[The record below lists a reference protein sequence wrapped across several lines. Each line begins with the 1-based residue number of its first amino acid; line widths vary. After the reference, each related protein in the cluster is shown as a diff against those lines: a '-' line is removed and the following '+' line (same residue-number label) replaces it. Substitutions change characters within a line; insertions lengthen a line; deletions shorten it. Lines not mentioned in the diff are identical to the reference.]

1 MGLIINEMKI
11 LYYSKPCFG
20 DCDFPLLKAMMVQG
34 HDVKVIYNLTPYSLR
49 TTIFNISKQIP
60 KSGIFKATEY
70 PELKAFE
77 DYMPM
82 DNVYISNEPT
92 GWFCLKSLWLDFKTF
107 LFIRKQKFDVI
118 NYVEDPSPLF
128 SFLLWFFRKKLV
140 VTIHDGRPHT
150 GDDSKKSQFVR
161 RLLKTYTKR
170 FLLLNKK
177 ENKLFEEGYGINPA
191 YIYNSHLGYYEMLHM
206 YGNKTVNKQ
215 NYILFFGRISPY
227 KGIEYL
233 LKAMTIVHKTH
244 PETRVIIAGK
254 GEYNFNVE
262 PYMQLDYIEFRN
274 KFIELDELA
283 DLIRGSQFTVCPY
296 TEATQSGVVYS
307 SFALNTPV
315 VATRVGGLPEM
326 IDDGETGILVP
337 PCDEQ
342 SLAQAIMDLL
352 DDSTKLSDLTNNIK
366 SSAENGNGS
375 WTVIAK
381 EYLDVYKKSDEYE

>member
-1 MGLIINEMKI
+1 MRI
-11 LYYSKPCFG
+11 LYYSKPYFG
-20 DCDFPLLKAMMVQG
+20 DCDFPLLKAMMEQG

-60 KSGIFKATEY
+60 KIGIFKATDY

-82 DNVYISNEPT
+82 DNVYISNDPT
-92 GWFCLKSLWLDFKTF
+92 GKFGLKSLWLDFKTF
-107 LFIRKQKFDVI
+107 LFVRKQKFDVI
-118 NYVEDPSPLF
+118 HYVEDPSPLF
-128 SFLLWFFRKKLV
+128 SLLLWFFRKKLV

-161 RLLKTYTKR
+161 RMLKKYVKR

-177 ENKLFEEGYGINPA
+177 ENKLFEKGYGINPA

-206 YGNKTVNKQ
+206 YGDKTLQKQ

-233 LKAMTIVHKTH
+233 LKAMRIVHEVF

-254 GEYNFNVE
+254 GEYNFDIE
-262 PYMQLDYIEFRN
+262 PYRHLCYIEFRN

-283 DLIRGSQFTVCPY
+283 DLIRGAQFTVCPY

-315 VATRVGGLPEM
+315 VATKVGGLPEM
-326 IDDGETGILVP
+326 IDDGETGVIVP
-337 PCDEQ
+337 PCNEQ
-342 SLAQAIMDLL
+342 YLAQTIIDLL
-352 DDSTKLSDLTNNIK
+352 SNSVKLAGMAKKIEA
-366 SSAENGNGS
+366 SAEDGKGS
-375 WTVIAK
+375 WNLIVEDYMKI
-381 EYLDVYKKSDEYE
+381 YSLC

>member
-1 MGLIINEMKI
+1 
-11 LYYSKPCFG
+11 
-20 DCDFPLLKAMMVQG
+20 MMEQG

-60 KSGIFKATEY
+60 KSGIFKAADY
-70 PELKAFE
+70 PELKAFG

-82 DNVYISNEPT
+82 DNVYISNDPT
-92 GWFCLKSLWLDFKTF
+92 GRFCLKSLSLEFKTF

-150 GDDSKKSQFVR
+150 GDDNTKSQFVR
-161 RLLKTYTKR
+161 RRLKSYVKR

-206 YGNKTVNKQ
+206 YGNKTVKKQ

-233 LKAMTIVHKTH
+233 LKAMTIVHKAH

-254 GEYNFNVE
+254 GEYYFNVE
-262 PYMQLDYIEFRN
+262 PYTQLDYIEFRN
-274 KFIELDELA
+274 RFIELDELT
-283 DLIRGSQFTVCPY
+283 DLIRGAQFTVCPY
-296 TEATQSGVVYS
+296 AEATQSGVVYS
-307 SFALNTPV
+307 SLALNTPV

-326 IDDGETGILVP
+326 IDDGKTGILVP
-337 PCDEQ
+337 PCDAQ

-366 SSAENGNGS
+366 RSAENGNGS

>member
-1 MGLIINEMKI
+1 MRI

-20 DCDFPLLKAMMVQG
+20 DCDFPLLKAMMEQG

-49 TTIFNISKQIP
+49 TTIFDISKQIP
-60 KSGIFKATEY
+60 KAGIFKATDY

-82 DNVYISNEPT
+82 DNVYISNDPT
-92 GWFCLKSLWLDFKTF
+92 GRFCLKSLWQEFKTF
-107 LFIRKQKFDVI
+107 LFIRKQKFDI
-118 NYVEDPSPLF
+118 IHYVEDPSPLF

-161 RLLKTYTKR
+161 RRLKSYVKR

-177 ENKLFEEGYGINPA
+177 ENKLFEEGYGVNPS

-206 YGNKTVNKQ
+206 FGNKDVKKQ
-215 NYILFFGRISPY
+215 AYILFFGRISPY

-233 LKAMTIVHKTH
+233 LKAMRRVHEVH

-254 GEYNFNVE
+254 GEYNFDIE
-262 PYMQLDYIEFRN
+262 PYINLGYVEFRN

-283 DLIRGSQFTVCPY
+283 DLIRGAQFTVCPY

-315 VATRVGGLPEM
+315 IATRVGGLPEM
-326 IDDGETGILVP
+326 INDGKTGVIVP

-342 SLAQAIMDLL
+342 SLAKAIIDLL
-352 DDSTKLSDLTNNIK
+352 GDSAKLSDLTSNIK
-366 SSAENGNGS
+366 VSADSGKGS
-375 WTVIAK
+375 WAVIAD
-381 EYLDVYKKSDEYE
+381 EYLDIYKNNAYE

>member
-1 MGLIINEMKI
+1 MKI

-20 DCDFPLLKAMMVQG
+20 DCDFPLLKAMMEQG
-34 HDVKVIYNLTPYSLR
+34 HDVRVIYNLTPHSLH

-60 KSGIFKATEY
+60 KSCILKATEY

-92 GWFCLKSLWLDFKTF
+92 GRFGLKSLWLEFKTF
-107 LFIRKQKFDVI
+107 QFIRKQEFDI
-118 NYVEDPSPLF
+118 IHYVEDPSPLF
-128 SFLLWFFRKKLV
+128 SLLLWFFRKKLV

-150 GDDSKKSQFVR
+150 GDDNRKSQFVR
-161 RLLKTYTKR
+161 RRLKSYVKR

-177 ENKLFEEGYGINPA
+177 ENKLFEKGYGVNPE

-206 YGNKTVNKQ
+206 YGNKTLKKQ

-233 LKAMTIVHKTH
+233 LKAMRIVHKVL

-254 GEYNFNVE
+254 GEYNFDLE
-262 PYMQLDYIEFRN
+262 PYKHLDYIEFRN

-283 DLIRGSQFTVCPY
+283 DLIRGAQFTVCPY

-326 IDDGETGILVP
+326 IDDGETGVIVP

-342 SLAQAIMDLL
+342 SLAQAIIDLL
-352 DDSTKLSDLTNNIK
+352 SDSVKLAGMKKKIEA
-366 SSAENGNGS
+366 SAENGKGS
-375 WTVIAK
+375 WKLIVEDYMKI
-381 EYLDVYKKSDEYE
+381 YSLY

>member
-1 MGLIINEMKI
+1 MKI

-20 DCDFPLLKAMMVQG
+20 DCDFPLLKAMMEQG

-60 KSGIFKATEY
+60 KSGIFKAADY
-70 PELKAFE
+70 PELKAFG

-82 DNVYISNEPT
+82 DNVYISNDPT
-92 GWFCLKSLWLDFKTF
+92 GRFCLKSLSLEFKTF
-107 LFIRKQKFDVI
+107 LFIRKQKFAVI
-118 NYVEDPSPLF
+118 NYVGDPSPLF

-140 VTIHDGRPHT
+140 VTIHDGRPHM

-233 LKAMTIVHKTH
+233 LKAMTIVHKAH
-244 PETRVIIAGK
+244 PETRVIIAGT
-254 GEYNFNVE
+254 GEYYFNVE
-262 PYMQLDYIEFRN
+262 PYTQLDYIEFRN
-274 KFIELDELA
+274 RFIELDELT
-283 DLIRGSQFTVCPY
+283 DLIRGAQFTVCPY
-296 TEATQSGVVYS
+296 AEATQSGVVYS
-307 SFALNTPV
+307 SLALNTPV

-326 IDDGETGILVP
+326 IDDGKTGILVP
-337 PCDEQ
+337 PCDAQ

-366 SSAENGNGS
+366 RSAENGNGS